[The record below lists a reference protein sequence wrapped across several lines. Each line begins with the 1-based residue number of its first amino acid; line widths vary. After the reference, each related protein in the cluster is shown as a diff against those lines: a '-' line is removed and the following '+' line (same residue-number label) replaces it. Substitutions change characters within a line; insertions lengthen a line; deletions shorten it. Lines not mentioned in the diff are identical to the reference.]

1 VVVRAGVGGGGGSAG
16 RIRPSEYASSG
27 RPPMEV
33 GDSPRVCVGGRGI
46 AAKSLALAE
55 AWAYI

>member
-1 VVVRAGVGGGGGSAG
+1 
-16 RIRPSEYASSG
+16 
-27 RPPMEV
+27 MEV